1 MMRALVTALAVSAFA
16 SAAGASVFFGVTADK
31 LVRIDT
37 ATQAVSTIGTLQVGP
52 TTLSVMADCEFDA
65 SGTLYGLQQGSGSG
79 GFPPPPLNKS
89 FRINTTTATALLVAD
104 YGNTQH
110 ANALAYSQSLGK
122 FLTVSSDN
130 GRLATLD
137 PTTGAI
143 TQLFANNH
151 GLGGPNKI
159 EALAFAPTGD
169 LYGIWD
175 GGPPLTGMIDHKLVR
190 FNLATGTAT
199 AIGSIGT
206 GAQRFFSLRFD
217 EGGTAY
223 TIDAFSGTVETINL
237 ATGQG
242 TAVFSNAALNGTT
255 GLALQIPAP
264 GTAAGTLC
272 LAGLLS
278 ARRRR
283 R

>member
-1 MMRALVTALAVSAFA
+1 MRTFWALMAVSVCAGQ
-16 SAAGASVFFGVTADK
+16 AAASVFYGVTDSR

-37 ATQAVSTIGTLQVGP
+37 STTSVAVVGTLHAGG
-52 TTLSVMADCEFDA
+52 TNLSVMADCDFDG
-65 SGTLYGLQQGSGSG
+65 SGNLYGIQQGSGSG

-89 FRINTTTATALLVAD
+89 FRIDTTTAGVLLVAD
-104 YGNTQH
+104 YGLTQTP
-110 ANALAYSQSLGK
+110 NALAWSAAQGK
-122 FLTVSSDN
+122 FLTVSSQN

-137 PTTGAI
+137 PVTGAI

-159 EALAFAPTGD
+159 EALAFSPSGD

-223 TIDAFSGTVETINL
+223 TVDAFSGTVFTVNL
-237 ATGQG
+237 ATGVG
-242 TAVFSNAALNGTT
+242 SAAFSDASLSGIT

-264 GTAAGTLC
+264 GA
-272 LAGLLS
+272 AGLLGMIGV
-278 ARRRR
+278 AALRRRR
-283 R
+283 